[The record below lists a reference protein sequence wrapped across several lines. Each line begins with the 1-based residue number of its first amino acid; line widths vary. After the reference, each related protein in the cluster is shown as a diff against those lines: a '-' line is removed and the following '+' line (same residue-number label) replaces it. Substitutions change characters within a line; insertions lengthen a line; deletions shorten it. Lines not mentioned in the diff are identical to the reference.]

1 MAEAETETDRAE
13 QGEKHQ
19 QQMKFKAAM
28 LSGDITPY
36 ILRETS

>member
-1 MAEAETETDRAE
+1 MKAHLEKQNSVTY
-13 QGEKHQ
+13 GEKHQ

-36 ILRETS
+36 I